1 MIIVSDTSPITNL
14 AAINQLD
21 LLQKLYTRIV
31 IPTAVYHEMVRAGK
45 IVPGAVEV
53 QTLPWIQKQAVAD
66 PQRVILIQETQ
77 ENIDLGEAEAIV
89 LALELKADLLLMD
102 ERRGRIVATSYGLQI
117 TGLLGVLLQAKQK
130 MLIPAVRTLM
140 DQLIEQSDF
149 RVSNQ
154 LYTTI
159 IQSAGEFS
167 DKRGLP

>member
-21 LLQKLYTRIV
+21 LLQKLYSGIV
-31 IPTAVYHEMVRAGK
+31 IPTAVYNEMVKVNK

-53 QTLPWIQKQAVAD
+53 QTLPWIKKQAVVD
-66 PQRVILIQETQ
+66 SQRVIFIQETE

-117 TGLLGVLLQAKQK
+117 TGLLGVLLQAKRK
-130 MLIPAVRTLM
+130 NLIPSVKTLM
-140 DQLIEQSDF
+140 DQLIDQADF

-154 LYTTI
+154 LYTKI
-159 IQSAGEFS
+159 LQAAGE
-167 DKRGLP
+167 

>member
-1 MIIVSDTSPITNL
+1 VIIVSDTSPITNL

-21 LLQKLYTRIV
+21 LLQKLYTGIV
-31 IPTAVYHEMVRAGK
+31 IPTAVYNEMVRAGK

-53 QTLPWIQKQAVAD
+53 QTLPWIQKQSVVD
-66 PQRVILIQETQ
+66 SQRVILIQETQ

-117 TGLLGVLLQAKQK
+117 TGLLGVLLQAKRK
-130 MLIPAVRTLM
+130 MLIPAVKILM
-140 DQLIEQSDF
+140 NQLIEQADF
-149 RVSNQ
+149 RVSDQ

-159 IQSAGEFS
+159 LQAAGE
-167 DKRGLP
+167 

>member
-21 LLQKLYTRIV
+21 LLQKLYTGIV
-31 IPTAVYHEMVRAGK
+31 IPTAVYNEMVKVDK

-53 QTLPWIQKQAVAD
+53 QTLPWIQKQAVVD
-66 PQRVILIQETQ
+66 FQRVILIQETQ

-117 TGLLGVLLQAKQK
+117 TGLLGILLQAKRK
-130 MLIPAVRTLM
+130 MLVPSVKILM
-140 DQLIEQSDF
+140 DQLIEQADF
-149 RVSNQ
+149 RVSDQ

-159 IQSAGEFS
+159 IQSAGE
-167 DKRGLP
+167 